1 MNRNELASQARAAI
15 EQTLDQLQ
23 TATLLIAQLETQVA
37 AAGRS
42 VQALSNLIET
52 YVTQQDE

>member
-1 MNRNELASQARAAI
+1 MNRNELSSQARAAI

-52 YVTQQDE
+52 YVTQEDE